1 MKSIL
6 SEYDKNDYYFNK
18 ACSMCKFKLK
28 TINISEIPIFEKDQF
43 FQTIRNIKFFDS
55 AILLPMQVIEI
66 KENSILVGEDIQLQ
80 SLENVTDKETLRNYL
95 PLVLENTINSLSFFH
110 SMNMVNGNIKPSNIL
125 ISFTSN
131 VIISDYLL
139 NSIRSEKDIPIS
151 SLRYLSPKYYLN
163 KEIDYSIDIWSI
175 GCLIYY
181 FLTGKHLFNGNTED
195 KIKTEI
201 INFDIKQMKILND
214 DKNDIEIELF
224 ISIINK
230 CLIQN
235 KDTIITLKEIKSLSV
250 TPYSPFIYNV
260 IYEDENLEKLLWS
273 QCFKVICDND
283 CIYLYICYFYIVL
296 LHEWFDYYNHSKNN
310 NNDCFATLVNLIW
323 KDYDKISPL
332 AQSYLY
338 GWKTI
343 STSNECDLSDLI
355 FSINSDFSFV
365 VSELDFSDNS
375 LKFLVRQFPRL
386 TDMKYLDLKNTNI
399 SIEGNKMLC
408 NYLSLLTNLEHLSVS
423 ENFDEE
429 GLSLLSNYLPLLVNV
444 SRNVTTLDMSYFSI
458 SDDSLTSIVNKFDK
472 IQNVMILALSSN
484 EITDVGMIKLYDECS
499 KLTNLMT
506 LDLSYNFISN
516 NSMSMIIDMT
526 YKLPKLH
533 YLSLRDNDPTLM
545 LCFNSISSQSKTNVK
560 IYMESF

>member
-43 FQTIRNIKFFDS
+43 FQTIQNIKFFDS

-80 SLENVTDKETLRNYL
+80 SLENVTDKETLINYL

-201 INFDIKQMKILND
+201 INFDIKQMKIVND

-224 ISIINK
+224 ISIVNK

-323 KDYDKISPL
+323 KDYNKISPL

-408 NYLSLLTNLEHLSVS
+408 KYLSLLTNLEHLSVS

>member
-43 FQTIRNIKFFDS
+43 FQTIQNIKFFDS

-80 SLENVTDKETLRNYL
+80 SLENVTDKETLINYL

-131 VIISDYLL
+131 VIVSDYLL

-201 INFDIKQMKILND
+201 MNFDIKQMKIVND

-323 KDYDKISPL
+323 KDYNKISPL

-408 NYLSLLTNLEHLSVS
+408 KYLSLLTNLEHLSVS